1 MLRRTVELTVRG
13 KTTQLGNETGDQ
25 IPETRHLRP
34 HLTEQKHSVHHVP
47 TTLRLLTE
55 KDVPAV
61 MELSIQAGW
70 NQTPE
75 DWRTLIRLDSKGCFG
90 VEVEGRLVATTTLLC
105 YGRALAWVGMVLTR
119 IEWRGR
125 GFAKNLLT
133 TALARA
139 DQLGIATVKLDATE
153 QGQPVYEKLGFRGEQ
168 PVERWFRE
176 GISQI
181 AGPTA
186 PEKTLSRACLD
197 LDSDAFGTDR
207 SQLLR
212 ELERRGTIS
221 STPGAYLFSRPGR
234 VSDYIG
240 PCVARNR
247 EAAKRLIESR
257 IRESSAKSWFWDVIS
272 RNRDAISLAQE
283 LGFKPQRRLL
293 RMVRGKELSGND
305 SLIYAIAGFEL
316 G

>member
-1 MLRRTVELTVRG
+1 
-13 KTTQLGNETGDQ
+13 
-25 IPETRHLRP
+25 
-34 HLTEQKHSVHHVP
+34 VHHVP

-55 KDVPAV
+55 NDLPAA
-61 MELSIQAGW
+61 MELSTQAGW

-75 DWRTLIRLDSKGCFG
+75 DWRMLMRLDAKGCFG

-105 YGRALAWVGMVLTR
+105 YGRLLAWVGMVLTR

-125 GFAKNLLT
+125 GFARNLLA

-139 DQLGIATVKLDATE
+139 DQLGIETVKLDATE

-168 PVERWFRE
+168 PVQRWFRE
-176 GISQI
+176 ASSRA
-181 AGPTA
+181 AGHTA

-197 LDSDAFGTDR
+197 LDSEAFGTDR

-212 ELERRGTIS
+212 ELEKRSAIS
-221 STPGAYLFSRPGR
+221 ATSGAYLFSRPGR

-240 PCVARNR
+240 PCVAKSR
-247 EAAKRLIESR
+247 EAAQTLIESHVGD
-257 IRESSAKSWFWDVIS
+257 SPAKSWYWDVIS
-272 RNRDAISLAQE
+272 QNRDATSLAQE
-283 LGFKPQRRLL
+283 LAFKPQRHLL

-305 SLIYAIAGFEL
+305 NLIYAIAGFEL

>member
-1 MLRRTVELTVRG
+1 M
-13 KTTQLGNETGDQ
+13 
-25 IPETRHLRP
+25 
-34 HLTEQKHSVHHVP
+34 
-47 TTLRLLTE
+47 
-55 KDVPAV
+55 
-61 MELSIQAGW
+61 
-70 NQTPE
+70 
-75 DWRTLIRLDSKGCFG
+75 
-90 VEVEGRLVATTTLLC
+90 
-105 YGRALAWVGMVLTR
+105 
-119 IEWRGR
+119 
-125 GFAKNLLT
+125 
-133 TALARA
+133 
-139 DQLGIATVKLDATE
+139 
-153 QGQPVYEKLGFRGEQ
+153 
-168 PVERWFRE
+168 ERWFRE

-186 PEKTLSRACLD
+186 PEKTLSRVCLD

-247 EAAKRLIESR
+247 EAAKRLIEGR
-257 IRESSAKSWFWDVIS
+257 IRNSSAISWFWDVIS
-272 RNRDAISLAQE
+272 QNRDATSLAQE

>member
-1 MLRRTVELTVRG
+1 VQRA
-13 KTTQLGNETGDQ
+13 
-25 IPETRHLRP
+25 
-34 HLTEQKHSVHHVP
+34 P

-55 KDVPAV
+55 KDVPAA

-75 DWRTLIRLDSKGCFG
+75 DWRSLIQLDAKGCFG
-90 VEVEGRLVATTTLLC
+90 VEVEGQLVATTTLLC
-105 YGRALAWVGMVLTR
+105 YGRLLAWVGMVLTR
-119 IEWRGR
+119 VEWQGR
-125 GFAKNLLT
+125 GFARNLLA

-153 QGQPVYEKLGFRGEQ
+153 QGQPVYEKMGFRGEQ

-176 GISQI
+176 DSSPFVEQTGS
-181 AGPTA
+181 
-186 PEKTLSRACLD
+186 EKPLNRACLD
-197 LDSDAFGTDR
+197 LDSEAFGTDR
-207 SQLLR
+207 SHLLR
-212 ELERRGTIS
+212 ELGKRSAFS
-221 STPGAYLFSRPGR
+221 STTGAYLFSRPGR

-247 EAAKRLIESR
+247 EGAQRLIEAC
-257 IRESSAKSWFWDVIS
+257 IRNSSATSWFWDVIS
-272 RNRDAISLAQE
+272 QNRDAISLAQE
-283 LGFKPQRRLL
+283 LGFKPQRHLL

-305 SLIYAIAGFEL
+305 NLIYAIAGFEL

>member
-1 MLRRTVELTVRG
+1 MPDEEGTSPVY
-13 KTTQLGNETGDQ
+13 
-25 IPETRHLRP
+25 
-34 HLTEQKHSVHHVP
+34 SVP

-55 KDVPAV
+55 KDVPAA
-61 MELSIQAGW
+61 MELSTQAGW

-75 DWRTLIRLDSKGCFG
+75 DWRTLIQLDSKGCFG
-90 VEVEGRLVATTTLLC
+90 VEVEDRLVATTTLLC

-125 GFAKNLLT
+125 GFAQNLLA

-139 DQLGIATVKLDATE
+139 DQLGIATVKLDATD
-153 QGQPVYEKLGFRGEQ
+153 QGQPVYEKLGFRREQ
-168 PVERWFRE
+168 PIERWFRE
-176 GISQI
+176 GLFQTSEQ
-181 AGPTA
+181 TA
-186 PEKTLSRACLD
+186 SEKTLKPACLD
-197 LDSDAFGTDR
+197 LDSEAFGTDR
-207 SQLLR
+207 AHLVR
-212 ELERRGTIS
+212 ELGKRSTIS
-221 STPGAYLFSRPGR
+221 STTGAYLFSRPGR

-240 PCVARNR
+240 PCIAKNR
-247 EAAKRLIESR
+247 DAAKKLIEAR
-257 IRESSAKSWFWDVIS
+257 IRDSSARTWFWDIIS
-272 RNRDAISLAQE
+272 RNQDAVSLAQE

>member
-1 MLRRTVELTVRG
+1 M
-13 KTTQLGNETGDQ
+13 
-25 IPETRHLRP
+25 P
-34 HLTEQKHSVHHVP
+34 HVP

-55 KDVPAV
+55 KDVPAA
-61 MELSIQAGW
+61 MELSTQAGW
-70 NQTPE
+70 NQTPD
-75 DWRTLIRLDSKGCFG
+75 DWRTLIKLDSKGCFG
-90 VEVEGRLVATTTLLC
+90 VEVEGQLVATTTLLC

-119 IEWRGR
+119 VEWRGR
-125 GFAKNLLT
+125 GFARNLLT

-139 DQLGIATVKLDATE
+139 DQLGISTVKLDATE
-153 QGQPVYEKLGFRGEQ
+153 QGQLVYEKLGFRGEQ

-176 GISQI
+176 GSSQ
-181 AGPTA
+181 AAEETA
-186 PEKTLSRACLD
+186 SEKTLKRACLD
-197 LDSDAFGTDR
+197 LDSEAFGTDR
-207 SQLLR
+207 SRLLH
-212 ELERRGTIS
+212 ELGKGSAIS

-247 EAAKRLIESR
+247 EAAQRLIEAR
-257 IRESSAKSWFWDVIS
+257 IRNSSVSSWFWDLIPQ
-272 RNRDAISLAQE
+272 NRDAISLAPE

-293 RMVRGKELSGND
+293 RMVRGKDLSGND

>member
-1 MLRRTVELTVRG
+1 M
-13 KTTQLGNETGDQ
+13 
-25 IPETRHLRP
+25 
-34 HLTEQKHSVHHVP
+34 HHVP
-47 TTLRLLTE
+47 TNLRLLTE
-55 KDVPAV
+55 KDVPAA
-61 MELSIQAGW
+61 MELSMQAGW

-75 DWRTLIRLDSKGCFG
+75 DWRMLIQLDSKGCFG

-119 IEWRGR
+119 VEWRGR
-125 GFAKNLLT
+125 GFARNLLT

-139 DQLGIATVKLDATE
+139 DQLGISTVKLDATE

-176 GISQI
+176 GSS
-181 AGPTA
+181 TA
-186 PEKTLSRACLD
+186 AEQTASEKTLKRAGLD
-197 LDSDAFGTDR
+197 LDSEAFGTDR
-207 SQLLR
+207 SRLLH
-212 ELERRGTIS
+212 ELAKGSPIS
-221 STPGAYLFSRPGR
+221 STPGAYLYSRPGR

-247 EAAKRLIESR
+247 EAAQRLIAAR
-257 IRESSAKSWFWDVIS
+257 ILNPSVSSWFWDVIPQ
-272 RNRDAISLAQE
+272 NRDAISLAQE